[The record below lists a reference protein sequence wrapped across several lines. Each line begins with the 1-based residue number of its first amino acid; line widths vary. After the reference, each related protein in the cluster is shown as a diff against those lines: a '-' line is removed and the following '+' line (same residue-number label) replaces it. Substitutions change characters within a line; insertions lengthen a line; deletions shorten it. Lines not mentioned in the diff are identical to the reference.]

1 MAMYI
6 KDTLK
11 ASISGNAGTATK
23 LATARTITVGNTGKT
38 FDGSGNVS
46 WSLSEIGAAAS
57 SHTHNVLSVK
67 SDNYK
72 KNTDLPST
80 YERGETLFFINN
92 PAEDGKFNGLTYGLV
107 QTLKEYGS
115 GPAAWQFL
123 YPYNDGNQDKFYVRS
138 AKYGTDSW
146 RSWAQVYTSLNKP
159 TPADIGAA
167 ATSHG
172 THVSYGGN
180 GSATTVSRSD
190 HTHSYLPLSGGNLT
204 GSISLTTDNTGITGV
219 CGGGTDQWTI
229 VGGGTDDNGYLE
241 IRTRDNGNE
250 PIYVRQYDANGLVRT
265 AALLDGNGATSFPGL
280 ISEGGTKLTDKYAA
294 KSHGHN
300 EIWVKDAPFSSSNDT
315 TANWGGQ
322 GVSVSWYPDGTTIT
336 NKPNNWGFIFNI
348 GRGTEVHQLW
358 MTQATGALYHRG
370 GNGSGWSGSW
380 RQILDETNFS
390 SFAAPASHSH
400 SYLST
405 GGGTLSGPIQVSGE
419 SKFHNG
425 TYSDPWSGTGCAI
438 KATGHIA
445 ATGVIKANQYLQ
457 VGSCP
462 LSIQSGAPSCG
473 GVWIQI

>member
-1 MAMYI
+1 MYI

-23 LATARTITVGNTGKT
+23 LATTRTLTIGSTGKT
-38 FDGSGNVS
+38 FDGSANVS
-46 WSLSEIGAAAS
+46 WTLSEIGAAPS

-80 YERGETLFFINN
+80 YDRGETLFFINN
-92 PAEDGKFNGLTYGLV
+92 PAEDGRFNGLTYGLV

-250 PIYVRQYDANGLVRT
+250 PIYVRQYDSNGLVRT

-300 EIWVKDAPFSSSNDT
+300 EIWVKDAPFNSSNDT
-315 TANWGGQ
+315 TSNWGGQ

-336 NKPNNWGFIFNI
+336 NKPNSWGFIFNI
-348 GRGTEVHQLW
+348 GRGSEVHQMW
-358 MTQATGALYHRG
+358 FTQATGTVYHRG

-380 RQILDETNFS
+380 RAILDETNFS
-390 SFAAPASHSH
+390 SYAAPASHSH
-400 SYLST
+400 SNYLST

-425 TYSDPWSGTGCAI
+425 NYSDPWSGTGCAI
-438 KATGHIA
+438 KATGNIA
-445 ATGVIKANQYLQ
+445 ATGIIKANGRMDIQ
-457 VGSCP
+457 GIP
-462 LSIQSGAPSCG
+462 LSIQSSAPSCG
-473 GVWIQI
+473 GIWIQI